1 MEQPVRL
8 SDVFDNSNSIPT
20 DLICPLTQKM
30 FKEPVKASDHITYE
44 YQVIVKWLS
53 AEDTSPVTGCI
64 MEDDILEANEDI
76 LNSVNEYLLNN
87 PEAIINQYVP
97 SNKHCDNIKR
107 IDEIIRSKNYKMLL
121 DYTDFDI
128 EKLFNEI
135 TDFKSF
141 MEHELLVIIHIINN
155 ARNLE
160 ATIINGWQL
169 IHVICLYSTK
179 LLQFIIKKGVNLNI
193 LEDSGMAPLHIV
205 TKQDNL
211 EAIKLLIAYGAN
223 LLITSP
229 DGWNIMHYAC
239 KCGSL
244 KTVTYLVELFKS
256 SEEYNKYLEHPTL
269 DGWRPIHL
277 ACHHGSA
284 QVIYYL
290 IKIGMNL
297 QVATED
303 NWTPLHIVSLLSNK
317 EMIKHILDQ
326 NVDTSIKI
334 KKLYDKPV
342 KCSYRDLINMNSNL
356 TKADKKELELYK
368 RTTFKQRKIKPQ
380 TSTIIS
386 TIPSSKPLAPNT

>member
-1 MEQPVRL
+1 MEQPIRL
-8 SDVFDNSNSIPT
+8 SDIFDDSNLIPT

-53 AEDTSPVTGCI
+53 SEDTSPVSGCI
-64 MEDDILEANEDI
+64 MENDILETNTDV
-76 LNSVNEYLLNN
+76 LNSVNEYLLKN
-87 PEAIINQYVP
+87 PEAIINQFVP

-107 IDEIIRSKNYKMLL
+107 INEIIRSKNYKMLL
-121 DYTDFDI
+121 DYVDFDI

-141 MEHELLVIIHIINN
+141 MENELLVIIHIINN
-155 ARNLE
+155 AQNLE

-169 IHVICLYSTK
+169 IHVICLYSTRM
-179 LLQFIIKKGVNLNI
+179 LQFIIKKGVNLNI
-193 LEDSGMAPLHIV
+193 LEDNGMAPLHIV

-223 LLITSP
+223 PLITSP
-229 DGWNIMHYAC
+229 NGWNIIHYAC

-244 KTVTYLVELFKS
+244 ETVTYLVELFKS
-256 SEEYNKYLEHPTL
+256 NEEYNKYLELPTL
-269 DGWRPIHL
+269 DGWRPIHF

-290 IKIGMNL
+290 VKIGMNL
-297 QVATED
+297 QVVTED
-303 NWTPLHIVSLLSNK
+303 NWTPLHIVCLLSNK

-334 KKLYDKPV
+334 KQLYDKPV

-368 RTTFKQRKIKPQ
+368 RISFKQRKIKSQ
-380 TSTIIS
+380 TTSVS
-386 TIPSSKPLAPNT
+386 TIPSSKPLVLNT